1 MESAIVGCLGLL
13 LGVVL
18 GEFFRRRRR
27 IEVYAQK
34 VFEKRLEIHEELHAL
49 MRAAYVVAVEVMEEN
64 ELDSTKRNETISA
77 PLFEIAYFTDDNE
90 LYLNRYLCLQAMTA
104 LMGAEDVVDIEDE
117 TEREAEKAR
126 ILKLYRDT
134 VDMISDEA
142 GITQVNRHFKRVSKS
157 SLDSDVIQYAKQ
169 LEKRLPR

>member
-1 MESAIVGCLGLL
+1 
-13 LGVVL
+13 
-18 GEFFRRRRR
+18 
-27 IEVYAQK
+27 
-34 VFEKRLEIHEELHAL
+34 
-49 MRAAYVVAVEVMEEN
+49 
-64 ELDSTKRNETISA
+64 
-77 PLFEIAYFTDDNE
+77 
-90 LYLNRYLCLQAMTA
+90 MTA

>member
-49 MRAAYVVAVEVMEEN
+49 MRAAYVVAVEVMERTN
-64 ELDSTKRNETISA
+64 WIRRSGTKQSPPLSSRLHIS
-77 PLFEIAYFTDDNE
+77 
-90 LYLNRYLCLQAMTA
+90 QMT
-104 LMGAEDVVDIEDE
+104 
-117 TEREAEKAR
+117 T
-126 ILKLYRDT
+126 
-134 VDMISDEA
+134 
-142 GITQVNRHFKRVSKS
+142 S
-157 SLDSDVIQYAKQ
+157 SI
-169 LEKRLPR
+169 